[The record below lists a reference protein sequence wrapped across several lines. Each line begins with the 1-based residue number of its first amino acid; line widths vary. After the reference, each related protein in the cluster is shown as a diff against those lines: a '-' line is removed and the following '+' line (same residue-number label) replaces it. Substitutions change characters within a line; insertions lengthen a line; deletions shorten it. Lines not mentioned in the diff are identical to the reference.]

1 MVFQCSASSLRA
13 RDSGMGRYVFLDPYR
28 CAAANIAREGA
39 TYLTDF
45 IEDLGLDSLVFL
57 PYHEG
62 FEITQLYFNKK
73 KYI

>member
-1 MVFQCSASSLRA
+1 MF
-13 RDSGMGRYVFLDPYR
+13 GRFRFLDPYR

-45 IEDLGLDSLVFL
+45 IEEVGLDSLVFL

-73 KYI
+73 YIYKFLPFVLVGLDGK

>member
-1 MVFQCSASSLRA
+1 MLLF
-13 RDSGMGRYVFLDPYR
+13 GRFRFLDPYR
-28 CAAANIAREGA
+28 CAADNIAREGA

-45 IEDLGLDSLVFL
+45 IEPMELDSIVFL

-73 KYI
+73 NI